1 MGLFSKL
8 FGGKKSE
15 KESIQS
21 SEENKNPN
29 NDAKF
34 DKMATEQYPGKWE
47 LLDISSENAHGQEES
62 YNCAAKI
69 AQAAEL
75 VNFPILIGVDIPVA
89 VSTSGSMW
97 QIRIRVGWPYGQN
110 MSNVMEVANI
120 KHFNLG
126 RLDVRQNTEN
136 NYSEVLS
143 CCTALDWKGRQMKKV
158 WRCNYNKKNIA
169 NTVSIPK
176 TFEEYSR
183 QIDELIAL
191 FETEAY
197 KYGTDKCR
205 MAQVKFVQSLTTN
218 WKSGD
223 ANALLSLQK
232 IIRRD
237 VNTHNTGK
245 EEFQKLVL
253 QEMASTPQ
261 LSIEP
266 LLSMIR
272 DQDGNLA
279 FPKDS
284 LTYLYYPSKI
294 LRTLKEIALNGIEIK
309 KLTYEFI
316 RIGTKLKIGI
326 PNYYNLRDDQC
337 GVALSGIRKTFY
349 NDNEVELLASIPQ
362 LDDDEK
368 KYLIDHNYKIII

>member
-15 KESIQS
+15 KESIQF
-21 SEENKNPN
+21 SEENRNPG
-29 NDAKF
+29 NDEEF
-34 DKMATEQYPGKWE
+34 DKMAAGQYPGKWE
-47 LLDISSENAHGQEES
+47 LLEISSENAHGQEES

-69 AQAAEL
+69 AQAAGL
-75 VNFPILIGVDIPVA
+75 VNFPILIGVRIPEA
-89 VSTSGSMW
+89 VSTDGSMW
-97 QIRIRVGWPYGQN
+97 QILIRVGWPGGQN

-143 CCTALDWKGRQMKKV
+143 SCTALDWKDRKMKKV
-158 WRCNYNKKNIA
+158 WRCNYNKKDKA
-169 NTVSIPK
+169 STASIPE
-176 TFEEYSR
+176 TFEEYCR

-191 FETEAY
+191 LETESY
-197 KYGTDKCR
+197 KYETDKCR
-205 MAQVKFVQSLTTN
+205 MTQVKFVQNLATN
-218 WKSGD
+218 WKNGD
-223 ANALLSLQK
+223 KNALLALQK

-245 EEFQKLVL
+245 EEFQKMVL

-272 DQDGNLA
+272 DQDGNLT
-279 FPKDS
+279 FTKEF
-284 LTYLYYPSKI
+284 LTYLYYPDKI
-294 LRTLKEIALNGIEIK
+294 LRLLQEFALNGFETK
-309 KLTYEFI
+309 KLIYEFI
-316 RIGTKLKIGI
+316 RIGTKL
-326 PNYYNLRDDQC
+326 YNEVPRFRGGGSDQCAVSLLNISKQVYNDDQM
-337 GVALSGIRKTFY
+337 ALF
-349 NDNEVELLASIPQ
+349 ASIPA
-362 LDDDEK
+362 LNEDEK
-368 KYLIDHNYKIII
+368 KYLTDHNYKLIT